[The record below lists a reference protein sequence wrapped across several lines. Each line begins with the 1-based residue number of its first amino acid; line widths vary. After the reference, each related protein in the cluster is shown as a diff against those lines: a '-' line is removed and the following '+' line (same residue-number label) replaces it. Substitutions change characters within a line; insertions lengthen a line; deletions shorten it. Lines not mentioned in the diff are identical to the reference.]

1 MPYTTMSRSQNF
13 TFPQGAMDV
22 RGWEVRTAQ
31 DNKKVVKLHD
41 IVLSDGGQFR
51 YLEVDT
57 GGFFTAKRVLLP
69 LGWAHVDEQE
79 DVIWVPGMTKEQL
92 KELPEYRGELSTIT
106 NDYEARIRRV
116 GPQRI
121 EGSQHYSDEEF
132 YGSRARTLR
141 SDDREARI
149 TRSEEELALGK
160 RAVEAGEA
168 AVRKTIETE
177 RVRESVP
184 VTREEVTIDRHP
196 VEAGAT
202 GDVELTEDEIRVP
215 IMEEEVIVEKRV
227 VPKEEVVVQKRAVEE
242 TKEVEA
248 ELKKERIDVNERGRT
263 TKGRTT
269 RKREDEERRQ

>member
-1 MPYTTMSRSQNF
+1 MPYTTISQNPNF
-13 TFPQGAMDV
+13 TFPQGTLDV

-31 DNKKVVKLHD
+31 DNEKVGKVHD
-41 IVLSDGGQFR
+41 LVLGDGGQFR

-69 LGWAHVDEQE
+69 FGWAQVDERE

-92 KELPEYRGELSTIT
+92 KELPEYRGDLSAIT

-121 EGSQHYSDEEF
+121 EGSQHYSHEEF

-141 SDDREARI
+141 SEERGTRI
-149 TRSEEELALGK
+149 TRSEEELAIGK

-168 AVRKTIETE
+168 AIRKTIETE

-184 VTREEVTIDRHP
+184 VTREEVTIERHP

-202 GDVELTEDEIRVP
+202 GDVELREDEIRVP

-227 VPKEEVVVQKRAVEE
+227 VPKEEVVVQKHAVEE

-248 ELKKERIDVNERGRT
+248 ELRKERIDANERGRT